1 MHLWDKGGTARESV
15 ISFTCDSDR
24 LYDTRLAPYDIVG
37 SMAHAVMLER
47 CGLIT
52 AGEKEALL
60 SGLARLLDEV
70 LQSDFSIGKEF
81 EDIHSWVEIRL
92 GDMAGER
99 AGVNRDR
106 QGTRDAHSAAGELH
120 TGSPG
125 TQGARSAAGELQA
138 GSPGAQDA
146 RSAAGELHAVS
157 PGAQDVHS
165 AAGKLH
171 TGRSRNDQVLTDLH
185 LYIRHHSFLL
195 AHELKSLAVDFLD
208 LSEEHKYDLM
218 PGFTHMQAA
227 MVTSFGLWFGSYAES
242 LCDDLHILAGAA
254 ALADASPLGTA
265 AGYGTSLPVD
275 RELTASLLGFQRLIV
290 TSPYAQMSRG
300 RTERQLTVAI
310 ASAANTIGRFASDV
324 ILFMSPG
331 YRFVSL
337 KDDLTTGSSIMPQKK
352 NPDLFELIRA
362 RCNRLQ
368 AVPGEVALLTAG
380 LPPGYN
386 RDFQE
391 LKAVLFD
398 AFDGI
403 AGLVQSV
410 RGALAGLVV
419 RKDILSDNRYN
430 DIFSVEEANR
440 MVREGIPFR
449 DAYHKVAGKAGSGS
463 FAIPSVSRYTHT
475 GSIGNPG
482 TELVR
487 ERLEELTGRFVAG
500 NSPQELA
507 GRIRGWSGNA

>member
-1 MHLWDKGGTARESV
+1 
-15 ISFTCDSDR
+15 
-24 LYDTRLAPYDIVG
+24 
-37 SMAHAVMLER
+37 
-47 CGLIT
+47 
-52 AGEKEALL
+52 
-60 SGLARLLDEV
+60 
-70 LQSDFSIGKEF
+70 
-81 EDIHSWVEIRL
+81 VEIRL
-92 GDMAGER
+92 GDMAGEG

>member
-1 MHLWDKGGTARESV
+1 MHLWDKGGKTRESL

-24 LYDTRLAPYDIVG
+24 LYDARMAPYDIAG

-52 AGEKEALL
+52 AGEKDSLL
-60 SGLARLLDEV
+60 AGLTRLLDEV
-70 LQSDFSIGKEF
+70 SQDDFSIGKEY

-92 GDMAGER
+92 GQMEREEAGI
-99 AGVNRDR
+99 
-106 QGTRDAHSAAGELH
+106 L
-120 TGSPG
+120 
-125 TQGARSAAGELQA
+125 
-138 GSPGAQDA
+138 
-146 RSAAGELHAVS
+146 
-157 PGAQDVHS
+157 

-185 LYIRHHSFLL
+185 LYIRHQSYLL
-195 AHELKSLAVDFLD
+195 AHELKALAENFLD
-208 LSEEHKYDLM
+208 MSEKHEDDLM

-227 MVTSFGLWFGSYAES
+227 MVTSFGLWFASYAES
-242 LCDDLHILAGAA
+242 LCDDLQILFGAA

-265 AGYGTSLPVD
+265 AGYGTSLPID
-275 RELTASLLGFQRLIV
+275 RELTADLLGFRRLIV
-290 TSPYAQMSRG
+290 TSPYAQMTRG
-300 RTERQLTVAI
+300 RTERQVTGAI
-310 ASAANTIGRFASDV
+310 ASAANTLGRFASDV

-331 YRFVSL
+331 YGFVSL

-368 AVPGEVALLTAG
+368 AVPGEVTLMTTG

-398 AFDGI
+398 AFDSI
-403 AGLVQSV
+403 TELVHAV
-410 RGALAGLVV
+410 RGALEGLIV

-430 DIFSVEEANR
+430 DIFSVEEANV
-440 MVREGIPFR
+440 MVRKGVPFR
-449 DAYHKVAGKAGSGS
+449 EAYRAVAGKAGSGS
-463 FAIPSVSRYTHT
+463 FRFPDPADYSHI
-475 GSIGNPG
+475 GSIGNTG
-482 TELVR
+482 TGLLKVRLNVLMESFRSGSSPRELCNVI
-487 ERLEELTGRFVAG
+487 G
-500 NSPQELA
+500 
-507 GRIRGWSGNA
+507 

>member
-24 LYDTRLAPYDIVG
+24 LYDARLAPYDIVG

-92 GDMAGER
+92 GDMAGEG

-106 QGTRDAHSAAGELH
+106 QGTRDAH
-120 TGSPG
+120 
-125 TQGARSAAGELQA
+125 
-138 GSPGAQDA
+138 
-146 RSAAGELHAVS
+146 SAAGELHAVS

-419 RKDILSDNRYN
+419 RKDILSDSRYN

>member
-1 MHLWDKGGTARESV
+1 MYLWDKGGATRGSL
-15 ISFTCDSDR
+15 ISFTCDRDR
-24 LYDTRLAPYDIVG
+24 VYDARLAPYDIVG
-37 SMAHAVMLER
+37 SMAHAIMLGQ

-52 AGEKEALL
+52 AGEKENLL
-60 SGLARLLDEV
+60 AGLARLLDEAG
-70 LQSDFSIGKEF
+70 QSDFSIGKEY

-92 GDMAGER
+92 GELAREITGIPVAGHPGSDPGKETSGMHP
-99 AGVNRDR
+99 AG
-106 QGTRDAHSAAGELH
+106 HP
-120 TGSPG
+120 GSQ
-125 TQGARSAAGELQA
+125 T
-138 GSPGAQDA
+138 
-146 RSAAGELHAVS
+146 AV
-157 PGAQDVHS
+157 A

-185 LYIRHHSFLL
+185 LYIRHRSFLL
-195 AHELKSLAVDFLD
+195 ARELKALAGYFLD
-208 LSEEHKYDLM
+208 LSEQYEEVVM

-227 MVTSFGLWFGSYAES
+227 MVTSFGLWFSSYAES
-242 LCDDLHILAGAA
+242 LCDDLQVLSGAA

-265 AGYGTSLPVD
+265 AGYGTSLPID

-300 RTERQLTVAI
+300 RTERQVTGAI
-310 ASAANTIGRFASDV
+310 ASASNTIGRFASDV

-337 KDDLTTGSSIMPQKK
+337 SDDLTTGSSIMPRKK

-368 AVPGEVALLTAG
+368 AVPGEVALITSG

-386 RDFQE
+386 RDYQE

-403 AGLVQSV
+403 TELLQVL
-410 RGALAGLVV
+410 RGALEGLVI
-419 RKDILSDNRYN
+419 RNDIMSDGRYN

-449 DAYHKVAGKAGSGS
+449 DAYREVAKKTGSGS
-463 FAIPSVSRYTHT
+463 FAAPKTADYTHT
-475 GSIGNPG
+475 GSIGNVG
-482 TELVR
+482 QEIIR
-487 ERLEELTGRFVAG
+487 KRLEEIMQGFVKG
-500 NSPQELA
+500 YSPQELYD
-507 GRIRGWSGNA
+507 RITGWER

>member
-1 MHLWDKGGTARESV
+1 MHLWDKGGTTRESV

-24 LYDTRLAPYDIVG
+24 LYDARLAPYDIVG

-52 AGEKEALL
+52 ASEKEALL

-70 LQSDFSIGKEF
+70 LQSDFSIGKKF

-92 GDMAGER
+92 GDMAGEG
-99 AGVNRDR
+99 AGVNRGR
-106 QGTRDAHSAAGELH
+106 QDT
-120 TGSPG
+120 
-125 TQGARSAAGELQA
+125 
-138 GSPGAQDA
+138 QDA
-146 RSAAGELHAVS
+146 RST
-157 PGAQDVHS
+157 
-165 AAGKLH
+165 AGKLH
-171 TGRSRNDQVLTDLH
+171 TGRSRNDQVLTDIH

-208 LSEEHKYDLM
+208 LSEKHEYDLM

-227 MVTSFGLWFGSYAES
+227 MATSFGLWFGSYAES
-242 LCDDLHILAGAA
+242 LCDDLHILACAA

-310 ASAANTIGRFASDV
+310 ASAANTIGKFASDV

-331 YRFVSL
+331 YGFVSL

>member
-1 MHLWDKGGTARESV
+1 MHLWDKGGKTRESLV
-15 ISFTCDSDR
+15 TFTCDSDR
-24 LYDTRLAPYDIVG
+24 GYDARLAPYDIVG

-52 AGEKEALL
+52 AGEKQSLL

-70 LQSDFSIGKEF
+70 EQEGFSIGKEY

-92 GDMAGER
+92 GDMAAE
-99 AGVNRDR
+99 
-106 QGTRDAHSAAGELH
+106 
-120 TGSPG
+120 
-125 TQGARSAAGELQA
+125 
-138 GSPGAQDA
+138 
-146 RSAAGELHAVS
+146 
-157 PGAQDVHS
+157 

-185 LYIRHHSFLL
+185 LYIRHQSYLL
-195 AHELKSLAVDFLD
+195 AQDLNSLAENFLA
-208 LSEEHKYDLM
+208 LSEKHMDDLM

-227 MVTSFGLWFGSYAES
+227 MVTSFGLWFASFAES
-242 LCDDLHILAGAA
+242 LCDDLHVLSGAA

-265 AGYGTSLPVD
+265 AGYGTSLPID
-275 RELTASLLGFQRLIV
+275 RELTASLLGFKRLIV

-300 RTERQLTVAI
+300 RTERQLTGAI
-310 ASAANTIGRFASDV
+310 ASVANTLGRFASEV
-324 ILFMSPG
+324 VLFMSPG
-331 YRFVSL
+331 YGFITL

-368 AVPGEVALLTAG
+368 AIPGEVTLMTAG

-386 RDFQE
+386 RDYQE

-403 AGLVQSV
+403 RELEQATG
-410 RGALAGLVV
+410 GALEGLVV
-419 RKDILSDNRYN
+419 RKDIVSDPLYN

-440 MVREGIPFR
+440 MVREGVPFR
-449 DAYHKVAGKAGSGS
+449 EAYREAAKKAGSGS
-463 FAIPSVSRYTHT
+463 FNIPSRADYTHT

-482 TELVR
+482 IGLI
-487 ERLEELTGRFVAG
+487 
-500 NSPQELA
+500 
-507 GRIRGWSGNA
+507 RIRLNNLTDSFRSGISPRELCSSIS

>member
-24 LYDTRLAPYDIVG
+24 LYDARLAPYDIVG

-92 GDMAGER
+92 GDMAGEG

-106 QGTRDAHSAAGELH
+106 QGTRDAH
-120 TGSPG
+120 
-125 TQGARSAAGELQA
+125 
-138 GSPGAQDA
+138 
-146 RSAAGELHAVS
+146 SAAGELHAVS

-507 GRIRGWSGNA
+507 GRIRGWSWNA